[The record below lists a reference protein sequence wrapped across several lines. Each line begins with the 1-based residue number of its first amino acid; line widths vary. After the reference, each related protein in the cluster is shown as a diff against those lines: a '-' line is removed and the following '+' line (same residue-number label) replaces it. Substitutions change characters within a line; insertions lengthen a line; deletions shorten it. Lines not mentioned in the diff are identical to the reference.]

1 MEIFS
6 CPEELLHNLY
16 TLDPGESRRLWKKQ
30 IFERWE
36 HKCAYCGSEENLT
49 LDHIIPQSKGG
60 NNHTPNVL
68 CACERCNRSKAHF
81 NWEDWYFRQEFFDK
95 KRYDDINDWITQM
108 PKRDLKV
115 YRPRKNINY

>member
-1 MEIFS
+1 MEFFS
-6 CPEELLHNLY
+6 CPDELLHNLY
-16 TLDPGESRRLWKKQ
+16 TLNPGESRRLWKKQ

-60 NNHTPNVL
+60 SDHTPNVL
-68 CACERCNRSKAHF
+68 CACEKCNRSKAHF

-95 KRYDDINDWITQM
+95 KRYDNINEWITQM
-108 PKRDLKV
+108 PKRELKV